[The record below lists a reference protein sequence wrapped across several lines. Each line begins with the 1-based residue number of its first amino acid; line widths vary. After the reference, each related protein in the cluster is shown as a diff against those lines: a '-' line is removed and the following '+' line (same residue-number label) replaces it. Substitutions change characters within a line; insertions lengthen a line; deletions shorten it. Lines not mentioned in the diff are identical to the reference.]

1 MSLQQSIK
9 EQTKEAMKAKDQTR
23 LAVLRG
29 ISTAVMND
37 LVAGGKTPQD
47 EMDDEGVLVIIKR
60 EAKRRKDSIQQ
71 FTDGGRPELAAN
83 EQAELVILEEF
94 LPEMMS
100 LDQIRPVVIAK
111 KEELSITDKTGMG
124 QLMGAVMKELQ
135 GNADGGD
142 VKIAVEEALA

>member
-111 KEELSITDKTGMG
+111 KEKLGITDKTGMG

>member
-111 KEELSITDKTGMG
+111 KEELGITDKTGMG